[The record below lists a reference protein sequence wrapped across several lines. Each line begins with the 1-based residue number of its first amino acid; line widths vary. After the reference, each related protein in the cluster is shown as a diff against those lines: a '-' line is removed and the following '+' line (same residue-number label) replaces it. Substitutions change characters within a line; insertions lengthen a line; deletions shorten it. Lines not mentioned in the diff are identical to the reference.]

1 MLSSLVMMALG
12 GLRFGVNRAAYQSFS
27 RSVGWRWEQVNRI
40 GRQPAQQFLGPG
52 ADEITLEGVI
62 YPHFKGGLRQ
72 IELMRALAASG
83 QPMILVDGL
92 GWVWERWVITDVE
105 ETKTLFLADGAPR
118 RIEFTVTL
126 RAYGRDMGAFGGLFG
141 GQLA

>member
-12 GLRFGVNRAAYQSFS
+12 AFRFGVNRASYQTFT
-27 RSVGWRWEQVNRI
+27 RRAAWRWEQVDRV
-40 GRQPAQQFLGPG
+40 GRAPALQYLGPD

-72 IELMRALAASG
+72 IELMRAIAGLG

-92 GWVWERWVITDVE
+92 GWVWQRWSIVSIE
-105 ETKTLFLADGAPR
+105 ETKSVFLADGAPR
-118 RIEFTVTL
+118 KIEFTVTL
-126 RAYGRDMGAFGGLFG
+126 KAYGSDSGAFGGLFG
-141 GQLA
+141 